1 METHIRGERELY
13 AWGLRWF
20 SFLFL
25 GLSAEKEGV
34 DVMGYEKIIAHS
46 LWEDDQHSTVYTA
59 DIFTD
64 AETLS
69 ILKVALYDF
78 PIFLNCK
85 ILPLP

>member
-1 METHIRGERELY
+1 
-13 AWGLRWF
+13 
-20 SFLFL
+20 
-25 GLSAEKEGV
+25 
-34 DVMGYEKIIAHS
+34 MGYEKIIAHS

>member
-1 METHIRGERELY
+1 
-13 AWGLRWF
+13 
-20 SFLFL
+20 
-25 GLSAEKEGV
+25 
-34 DVMGYEKIIAHS
+34 MGYEKIIANT

>member
-1 METHIRGERELY
+1 MHGGSG
-13 AWGLRWF
+13 GLLF
-20 SFLFL
+20 FFFL

-34 DVMGYEKIIAHS
+34 DVIGYEKIIDHS
-46 LWEDDQHSTVYTA
+46 LCKDDQHSTVHTA

>member
-1 METHIRGERELY
+1 
-13 AWGLRWF
+13 
-20 SFLFL
+20 
-25 GLSAEKEGV
+25 
-34 DVMGYEKIIAHS
+34 MGYEKIIAHS

-78 PIFLNCK
+78 PIFLNSK

>member
-1 METHIRGERELY
+1 
-13 AWGLRWF
+13 
-20 SFLFL
+20 
-25 GLSAEKEGV
+25 
-34 DVMGYEKIIAHS
+34 MGYEIIVAQS
-46 LWEDDQHSTVYTA
+46 FWENDQHSTVYTA

>member
-1 METHIRGERELY
+1 MCMG
-13 AWGLRWF
+13 AAGVQF
-20 SFLFL
+20 SFFL
-25 GLSAEKEGV
+25 GLSAEKEGA
-34 DVMGYEKIIAHS
+34 DMMGYKKIIAQS
-46 LWEDDQHSTVYTA
+46 LWEDDQHSTVYTE

-69 ILKVALYDF
+69 ILKLALYEF